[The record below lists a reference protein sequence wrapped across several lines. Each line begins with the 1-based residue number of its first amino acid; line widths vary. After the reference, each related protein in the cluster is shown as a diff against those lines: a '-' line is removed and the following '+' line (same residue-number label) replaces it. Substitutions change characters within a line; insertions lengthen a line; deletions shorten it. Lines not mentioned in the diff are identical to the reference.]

1 MSSQLALIF
10 RFGLRWRPPL
20 GQLQFQL
27 QFIVNLLQRVYFRL
41 KGFDPLVSFCLV
53 FWLEGAY
60 LLMFLLQLLLFQSDF
75 IPQVV
80 VFHFKLRYFIV
91 GSVQISHNPLV
102 FYRQLLNIDSLPAGL
117 TILLP
122 QFMHLLWF
130 LLNTL
135 KVFDPLFLELQFE
148 MIQLF
153 LMLQFLIKKLCS
165 HVRNFLLI
173 SKSLLLKQFF
183 LPLYLLWNILEI
195 LIVLLK
201 IILLAF
207 QPPVL

>member
-10 RFGLRWRPPL
+10 RFGLGWRPPL

-27 QFIVNLLQRVYFRL
+27 QFIVNLLQRVYFPL
-41 KGFDPLVSFCLV
+41 KGFYPLVSFCFV

-130 LLNTL
+130 FLNTL
-135 KVFDPLFLELQFE
+135 KIFDPLLLKLQFE

-153 LMLQFLIKKLCS
+153 LMLQFLIKKLCP

-207 QPPVL
+207 